1 MRRKAESQIDCTFG
15 VLFSND
21 KRRSAKA
28 PQLVGELVIDET
40 FLNALVQRF
49 EDGDEESIKVNLG
62 AWKKKAATS
71 DKVYLTVK
79 AQIPPRIS
87 PFENDDDENFH
98 VSGQRLLEDL

>member
-62 AWKKKAATS
+62 AWKKKASTS

-98 VSGQRLLEDL
+98 LSGQRLLEDL